1 MLCASDVFI
10 KHKGL
15 KAMTVSISSVAR
27 IATDQMYS
35 GLDGVLR
42 KGAAHAKALKIDE
55 AVFLNWRLAPN
66 MLPLTRQVQF
76 ATEIPARG
84 LSRLAGIEVPSFP
97 DAEKSFDDLRTRI
110 ATARA
115 HIKGLPSPPM
125 DADPEKEIK
134 VPTGKVERS
143 FTRINFL
150 QHFILPNLYF
160 HTTATYL
167 ILRHLG
173 VEIGKLDFL
182 AAPPR

>member
-1 MLCASDVFI
+1 MS
-10 KHKGL
+10 
-15 KAMTVSISSVAR
+15 VSTSSVAR
-27 IATDQMYS
+27 LATDQMFA

-42 KGAAHAKALKIDE
+42 KGAAAALSKGVDE
-55 AVFLNWRLAPN
+55 GVYLNWRLAPD

-84 LSRLAGIEVPSFP
+84 LSRLAGAPLPGFP
-97 DAEKSFDDLRTRI
+97 DTEKIFDELL
-110 ATARA
+110 ARVGKA
-115 HIKGLPSPPM
+115 REHIKGLPSGPM
-125 DADPEKEIK
+125 DADPDGEIK
-134 VPTGKVERS
+134 VPMGKDERV

-160 HTTATYL
+160 HTTTTYL

-173 VEIGKLDFL
+173 VDIGKLDFM